1 MRELM
6 SDSSFNY
13 FEHHTNCKHLVREC
27 RAVSIK
33 EIAREFSLSKS
44 TVRRHYDNGTLP
56 LFKIANTVR
65 GYRCWI
71 GAVLRNP
78 ALMKN
83 PAITLDSSTELKL
96 KVSNE

>member
-1 MRELM
+1 M
-6 SDSSFNY
+6 SDSFPY
-13 FEHHTNCKHLVREC
+13 YDHHTNCKHLVRDC

-71 GAVLRNP
+71 GAILRNP
-78 ALMKN
+78 NLMKN
-83 PAITLDSSTELKL
+83 PAGSQDFSTELKL

>member
-1 MRELM
+1 MI
-6 SDSSFNY
+6 DSTLNFL
-13 FEHHTNCKHLVREC
+13 EHHKNCKHLVRDC

-33 EIAREFSLSKS
+33 ELANEFSLGIS

-56 LFKIANTVR
+56 LFKIANTIR
-65 GYRCWI
+65 GYRCWV

-83 PAITLDSSTELKL
+83 PAGSQDFSTDLKL

>member
-1 MRELM
+1 MN
-6 SDSSFNY
+6 DSSFN
-13 FEHHTNCKHLVREC
+13 FFDHHTNCEHLVRDC

-65 GYRCWI
+65 GYRCWV

-78 ALMKN
+78 NLMKN
-83 PAITLDSSTELKL
+83 PPNLVDFSTNEKL
-96 KVSNE
+96 LVSNE